1 MLLRGVNCVTLEF
14 LSVYLKRDKHVKL
27 EIGLRDPFMII
38 ESNLMLTVKMIII
51 K

>member
-1 MLLRGVNCVTLEF
+1 MLFKRGELRNIGIF
-14 LSVYLKRDKHVKL
+14 KRIFKRGKHVKL
-27 EIGLRDPFMII
+27 EIGLRDSFMII